1 MLVPVMQ
8 VGIVRVT
15 VHQALMAVRMAVRLA
30 AVKTEIVFVLM
41 MLIVHVD
48 MGMLERPVGVPVL
61 VPLGDMEP
69 YAERHQRLV
78 HSHPHY
84 PDLHHRHEH

>member
-8 VGIVRVT
+8 VGIVRVA
-15 VHQALMAVRMAVRLA
+15 VHQAPVAVRMTVGLAV
-30 AVKTEIVFVLM
+30 VQTEIVFVLM

-48 MGMLERPVGVPVL
+48 MGMLNRSVDVPVL

-69 YAERHQRLV
+69 YAERHQGRGDPEQRRGL
-78 HSHPHY
+78 
-84 PDLHHRHEH
+84 LA

>member
-1 MLVPVMQ
+1 VLVPVVQ
-8 VGIVRVT
+8 VGIVRVA
-15 VHQALMAVRMAVRLA
+15 VHQARVAMGVAVRLA

-48 MGMLERPVGVPVL
+48 MGMLERPVDVPVL

-69 YAERHQRLV
+69 YAERHQRRSDPEQRRGL
-78 HSHPHY
+78 
-84 PDLHHRHEH
+84 LA